1 MRCIATPSTH
11 NSGAGD
17 ADEAEGGGKGGGRR
31 RRRRRRRRVL
41 ESRRERHGRM
51 V

>member
-17 ADEAEGGGKGGGRR
+17 ADEAEGGGEGGG
-31 RRRRRRRRVL
+31 
-41 ESRRERHGRM
+41 EEEEGEEATAGSREQE
-51 V
+51 